1 MNRSHSYEYPINAI
15 IDVMFPSYSKA
26 KYTEQEWNRKRNE
39 AAHSFNNVPLAE
51 ATFEL
56 VLLELSDNERT
67 AIHRYYR
74 DGQTTKQIAEEFE
87 LSVSRIGQI
96 IHEAQRELRR
106 PSRLYKIQYG
116 IEAYCKMKV
125 DEAYKKGLSEGH
137 KNGYVEGYKAA
148 CELSTADAQKAL
160 EAVPDI
166 TLEDLDLSV
175 RAYNCLK
182 RGGFSTLKQLANT
195 DPERV
200 ARVRNLGKKSYEEVI
215 ETLKKYNIDT
225 KGYEAV
231 LNNFGAVIGAKTIY
245 K

>member
-15 IDVMFPSYSKA
+15 IDVMLFSYNRA
-26 KYTEQEWNRKRNE
+26 KYTKQEWNGKRDE
-39 AAHSFNNVPLAE
+39 VAYSFNNIPLTE

-56 VLLELSDNERT
+56 VLLELSNNERA

-74 DGQTTKQIAEEFE
+74 DGQTTKQIAEEFK

-96 IHEAQRELRR
+96 IHKAWRELRR
-106 PSRLYKIQYG
+106 PSRLYKIQHG
-116 IEAYCKMKV
+116 IEAYCKMKA

-137 KNGYVEGYKAA
+137 ENGYVEGYKAA

-160 EAVPDI
+160 EAAPDI

-182 RGGFSTLKQLANT
+182 RGGFSTLKQLANA

-225 KGYEAV
+225 KGYETV
-231 LNNFGAVIGAKTIY
+231 LNNFSLVVNGKR
-245 K
+245 

>member
-15 IDVMFPSYSKA
+15 IDVMFFSYSRA
-26 KYTEQEWNRKRNE
+26 KYTKQEWNGKRDE
-39 AAHSFNNVPLAE
+39 AAHSFNNIPLTE

-56 VLLELSDNERT
+56 VLLELSNNERA

-74 DGQTTKQIAEEFE
+74 DGQTTKQIAEEFK
-87 LSVSRIGQI
+87 LSVSRVGQI
-96 IHEAQRELRR
+96 IHKAWRELRR
-106 PSRLYKIQYG
+106 PSRLYKIQHG
-116 IEAYCKMKV
+116 IEAYCKMKA

-137 KNGYVEGYKAA
+137 ENGYAEGYKAA

-160 EAVPDI
+160 EAAPDI

-182 RGGFSTLKQLANT
+182 RGGFSTLKQLVNA

-225 KGYEAV
+225 KDYETV
-231 LNNFGAVIGAKTIY
+231 LNNFSLVVNGKR
-245 K
+245 

>member
-15 IDVMFPSYSKA
+15 IDVMYPSYNKV
-26 KYTEQEWNRKRNE
+26 KCTEQEWSKKRDE
-39 AAHSFNNVPLAE
+39 AAHSFNNVPLTE

-56 VLLELSDNERT
+56 VLLELSDNERV

-74 DGQTTKQIAEEFE
+74 DGQTMKQIAEAFE
-87 LSVSRIGQI
+87 LSVSRAGQI
-96 IHEAQRELRR
+96 IHEAWRELRR
-106 PSRLYKIQYG
+106 PSRLYKIQHG
-116 IEAYCKMKV
+116 IEAYCKMKA

-137 KNGYVEGYKAA
+137 KNGYAEGYKAA
-148 CELSTADAQKAL
+148 CELSIADAQKAL
-160 EAVPDI
+160 EAVPDT

-182 RGGFSTLKQLANT
+182 RGGFSTLKQLANA

-231 LNNFGAVIGAKTIY
+231 LNNFSLVVNGKR
-245 K
+245 

>member
-1 MNRSHSYEYPINAI
+1 VNRSHSYEYPINAI
-15 IDVMFPSYSKA
+15 IDVMFPSYSKV
-26 KYTEQEWNRKRNE
+26 KCTEQEWNKKRDE
-39 AAHSFNNVPLAE
+39 AAHSFDNVPLTE

-56 VLLELSDNERT
+56 VLLELSDNERA

-74 DGQTTKQIAEEFE
+74 DGQTTKQIAEAFE
-87 LSVSRIGQI
+87 LSVSRAGQI
-96 IHEAQRELRR
+96 IHEAWRALRR
-106 PSRLYKIQYG
+106 PSRLYKIQHG
-116 IEAYCKMKV
+116 IEAYCKMKA

-137 KNGYVEGYKAA
+137 KNGYAEGYKAA

-160 EAVPDI
+160 EAAPDI
-166 TLEDLDLSV
+166 ALEDLDLSV

-182 RGGFSTLKQLANT
+182 RGGFSTLKQLVNA

-225 KGYEAV
+225 KNYEAV
-231 LNNFGAVIGAKTIY
+231 LNNFSLVVNGKR
-245 K
+245 